1 MVAWEGEDQEG
12 EGVGQIE
19 EVGVV
24 ADRISFSCK
33 GERLVGIGHS
43 KGEVGEGERCKGK
56 RQVEGSAEDKEK
68 VWPFEQLVLVQLERM
83 QHNKQHIERH
93 KQPQLDL
100 SVQRL
105 QELVLECKS
114 APN

>member
-1 MVAWEGEDQEG
+1 MARPRGRTTTATASSSSLLDLRRC
-12 EGVGQIE
+12 I
-19 EVGVV
+19 
-24 ADRISFSCK
+24 I
-33 GERLVGIGHS
+33 
-43 KGEVGEGERCKGK
+43 GEVGEGERCKGK